1 MNKILYR
8 QNLHKLEFL
17 LRDCFIRLFDDKVI
31 GLRTRLLHNQWTLL
45 LNKKLKVRTEKNIRT
60 KEP

>member
-31 GLRTRLLHNQWTLL
+31 GLRTRLLHNQ
-45 LNKKLKVRTEKNIRT
+45 
-60 KEP
+60 